1 MSLNQDNG
9 DEIYSAE
16 NVYRK
21 SSYGTRDLSWNQKC
35 RKSAPLK
42 YSRKQFLRGHSSC
55 T

>member
-21 SSYGTRDLSWNQKC
+21 SSYGTRDLS
-35 RKSAPLK
+35 
-42 YSRKQFLRGHSSC
+42 
-55 T
+55 

>member
-21 SSYGTRDLSWNQKC
+21 SLCGTRDLS
-35 RKSAPLK
+35 
-42 YSRKQFLRGHSSC
+42 
-55 T
+55 